1 MKTAGLTFA
10 LVPLLIL
17 ALSIPIYMA
26 VWYASPLVVLNDLG
40 VGDAMKASFVAS
52 LKNIL
57 PALVFGVCFFVLAI
71 LATIPLALGW
81 LVLGPVLLASIYTGY
96 RDIFFEH

>member
-1 MKTAGLTFA
+1 
-10 LVPLLIL
+10 
-17 ALSIPIYMA
+17 MA
-26 VWYASPLVVLNDLG
+26 VWYASPLIVLNDLG
-40 VGDAMKASFVAS
+40 VGDAMKGSVTGS

-57 PALVFGVCFFVLAI
+57 PALVFGVCFFLLAI

-96 RDIFFEH
+96 RDIFYEH